1 MQEQERQERQE
12 QQEVEEEEV
21 LLLLQEVGR
30 VEVNLC
36 SLSTLGH
43 LLGHSLPP
51 HEEAS
56 LEKSGED
63 EDKKIL
69 WFVLAVFRVF

>member
-1 MQEQERQERQE
+1 MLLEQERQERQGVE
-12 QQEVEEEEV
+12 EEEEV

-36 SLSTLGH
+36 SLSTLDH

-51 HEEAS
+51 HEEAE
-56 LEKSGED
+56 LETGE
-63 EDKKIL
+63 ERKDKVVLGFL
-69 WFVLAVFRVF
+69 WEF